1 VREGRHFLT
10 GLRRQ
15 FEGVMKPSAQALGD
29 AHALRCELAA
39 EVLRASGSLRLRVTG
54 WSMLPT
60 VWPGDTLVIEQACGD
75 QVFEGDIVLFSSGRR
90 FVAHRV
96 LAIGDDPGVLRVQTS
111 TIQASTIQTQGDAV
125 RRPDAPLAAG
135 DVLGKVSFIL
145 REGKLIEP
153 SRRLCFS
160 DRAVAAGFR
169 CSSFAARVV
178 VRVHGMLQ
186 RLHGPSSIPTSRIQ
200 TSRVQTAS
208 L

>member
-1 VREGRHFLT
+1 
-10 GLRRQ
+10 
-15 FEGVMKPSAQALGD
+15 MKPSAQALGD

-39 EVLRASGSLRLRVTG
+39 EVLRASGSLRLHVRG

-60 VWPGDTLVIEQACGD
+60 VWPGDTLVIEQAGSN

-96 LAIGDDPGVLRVQTS
+96 VAIGDGSGASRVQTLRV
-111 TIQASTIQTQGDAV
+111 QTQGDAV
-125 RRPDAPLAAG
+125 PGPDAPLAAG
-135 DVLGKVSFIL
+135 DVLGRVSFIL
-145 REGKLIEP
+145 REGKIIEP
-153 SRRLCFS
+153 SRSPCFS
-160 DRAVAAGFR
+160 DRAVATGFR

-178 VRVHGMLQ
+178 VRVHEMLQ
-186 RLHGPSSIPTSRIQ
+186 RLHGPSSIPTSRIP